1 MIQLAE
7 LRGTIP
13 HNYNFI
19 CEIKRLMTTVKIFKF
34 YFKQIYIE
42 KLHGVIKT
50 HKNFEMSGVKRFL

>member
-19 CEIKRLMTTVKIFKF
+19 CEIKRHDYRQDI
-34 YFKQIYIE
+34 
-42 KLHGVIKT
+42 
-50 HKNFEMSGVKRFL
+50 